1 MEFKTLRFKRNIMQ
15 KRERFMKKAKET
27 VKEALQSRDMLL
39 SGVTKTIDTLDK
51 MINLM
56 GERIEEWYGIYFPE
70 LSIDDRIKYAE
81 LVMIIDRSD
90 LDAKE
95 LSGMIGQKKA
105 DEIVEK
111 AGKTLGADIKTE
123 EMSEVQSLAKA
134 IIDLDKLREQYE
146 NHQKDLALQLIPN
159 MSKVGGADIAA
170 KLVSHVGNLNRL
182 VRLPASTIQVLGAEK
197 ALFKHLKNRRINP
210 PKHGIIFQHPKI
222 AGSPKAIR
230 GKVARALAN
239 KLSLAVKADAITKRD
254 IGDEL
259 LAGFEERFKKI
270 VAAYNE
276 GKNK

>member
-1 MEFKTLRFKRNIMQ
+1 MQ

-56 GERIEEWYGIYFPE
+56 GERLEEWYGIYFPE
-70 LSIDDRIKYAE
+70 LKLDDRIKYAE
-81 LVMIIDRSD
+81 LVLLIDRLD
-90 LDAKE
+90 LDTKE
-95 LSGMIGQKKA
+95 LSGMVGQKKA
-105 DEIVEK
+105 DEIIEK
-111 AGKTLGADIKTE
+111 AGKTLGANITSD
-123 EMSEVQSLAKA
+123 EMKEVQSLAKS
-134 IIDLDKLREQYE
+134 ILDLDKLRTRYE

-159 MSKVGGADIAA
+159 MCKVGGADVAA

-230 GKVARALAN
+230 GKIARALAN

-259 LAGFEERFKKI
+259 LAGFEERYKKI
-270 VAAYNE
+270 VEAYNK
-276 GKNK
+276 GKSK